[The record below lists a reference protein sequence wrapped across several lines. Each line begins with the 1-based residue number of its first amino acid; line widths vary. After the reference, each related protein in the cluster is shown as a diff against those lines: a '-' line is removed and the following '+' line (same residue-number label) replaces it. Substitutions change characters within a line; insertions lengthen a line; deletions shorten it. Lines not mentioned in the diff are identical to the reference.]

1 MKISKEK
8 FIVFIVDRVRFNL
21 IRVSEI
27 IESFFIRLLF
37 HLIKNFYFPG
47 LLLA

>member
-1 MKISKEK
+1 MEISKEK
-8 FIVFIVDRVRFNL
+8 FTVFVVDRVKFNL